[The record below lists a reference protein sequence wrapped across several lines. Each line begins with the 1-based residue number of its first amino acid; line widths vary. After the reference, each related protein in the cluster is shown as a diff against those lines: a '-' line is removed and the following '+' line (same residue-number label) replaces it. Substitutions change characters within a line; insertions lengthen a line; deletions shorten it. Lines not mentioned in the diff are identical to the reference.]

1 MWGLTMKTENRV
13 SVWVGGVEVNNYQ
26 TDRRTADHIANLWVD
41 LGHTDVVVWD
51 NINEA
56 GYYYD

>member
-1 MWGLTMKTENRV
+1 MTTENRF

-26 TDRRTADHIANLWVD
+26 TDKHTADHIANLWVD

-51 NINEA
+51 NINEN